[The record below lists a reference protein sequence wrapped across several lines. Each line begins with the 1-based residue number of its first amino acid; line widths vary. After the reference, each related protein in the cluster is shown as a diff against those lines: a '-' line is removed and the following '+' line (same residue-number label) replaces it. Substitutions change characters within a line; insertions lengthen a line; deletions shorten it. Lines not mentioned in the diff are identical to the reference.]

1 METINQETQKNKEY
15 TAQLMEQQKAMER
28 LANFD
33 GLTGLPNRQF
43 FMETLR
49 IELAKA
55 KRSKKN

>member
-1 METINQETQKNKEY
+1 
-15 TAQLMEQQKAMER
+15 MEQQKAMER